1 MGLRER
7 CRRPLAETAS
17 PPNVT
22 ATTRPV
28 TPERVVG
35 NTSPPPRKPVGKRVA
50 SRVEFAARY
59 ATAGLRPLPDFV
71 IIGAQRSGTT
81 SLYRWLT
88 NRPDVGPAWK
98 KEVHFFDNQYDRGLQ
113 WYRAHFPLRRAGRI
127 TGESTPYLLLHPLAP
142 DRAAEALPDAC
153 FIALLRD
160 PVERAISNHWLR
172 RRLGAARD
180 ESLEQALDRE
190 AEHIVDD
197 TDQLVRGEVN
207 LAHMAYSYV
216 ARGEYAPQLR
226 RWFDAAGRERV
237 LVVESERLASD
248 PRVAAAV
255 LERLGLP
262 DRGDPFPVTNQVVR
276 GEEVSEATV
285 ARLRAHFEPHNQE
298 LFELLGYELWTDP
311 QAGPPAGST

>member
-1 MGLRER
+1 VR
-7 CRRPLAETAS
+7 
-17 PPNVT
+17 
-22 ATTRPV
+22 
-28 TPERVVG
+28 
-35 NTSPPPRKPVGKRVA
+35 KRVA

-88 NRPDVGPAWK
+88 DRPDVSPAWK
-98 KEVHFFDNQYDRGLQ
+98 KEVHFFDNHYDRGLR
-113 WYRAHFPLRRAGRI
+113 WYRSHFPLRRAGRI

-142 DRAAEALPDAC
+142 DRAAKDLPDAC

-190 AEHIVDD
+190 AESIADD

-237 LVVESERLASD
+237 LVVESEQLASD
-248 PRVAAAV
+248 PRVAAGV

-276 GEEVSEATV
+276 GEEVSEATM
-285 ARLRAHFEPHNQE
+285 ARLRAHFEPHNEE
-298 LFELLGYELWTDP
+298 LFELLGYELWTD
-311 QAGPPAGST
+311 QRAGPPAGST

>member
-1 MGLRER
+1 MTPGEVVEDT
-7 CRRPLAETAS
+7 PS
-17 PPNVT
+17 PPRT
-22 ATTRPV
+22 PV
-28 TPERVVG
+28 RQ
-35 NTSPPPRKPVGKRVA
+35 RVA
-50 SRVEFAARY
+50 SRVELAARY
-59 ATAGLRPLPDFV
+59 ATAGQRPLPDFV

-88 NRPDVGPAWK
+88 DRPDVGRAWR
-98 KEVHFFDNQYDRGLQ
+98 KEVHFFDNHYERGLR
-113 WYRAHFPLRRAGRI
+113 WYKAHFPLRRAGRI

-142 DRAAEALPDAC
+142 DRAAKDLPDAC

-190 AEHIVDD
+190 AESLSDN
-197 TDQLVRGEVN
+197 TDKLVRGEVS

-226 RWFDAAGRERV
+226 RWFDAAGRDRV

-248 PRVAAAV
+248 PRVAAGV

-276 GEEVSEATV
+276 GEEVSEATMT
-285 ARLRAHFEPHNQE
+285 RLRAHFEPHNRE
-298 LFELLGYELWTDP
+298 LFELLGYELWTDQP
-311 QAGPPAGST
+311 AGPPAGSS

>member
-1 MGLRER
+1 MTPGDVVEDT
-7 CRRPLAETAS
+7 PS
-17 PPNVT
+17 PPRT
-22 ATTRPV
+22 PV
-28 TPERVVG
+28 RQ
-35 NTSPPPRKPVGKRVA
+35 RVA
-50 SRVEFAARY
+50 SRVELAARY
-59 ATAGLRPLPDFV
+59 ATAGQRPLPDFV

-88 NRPDVGPAWK
+88 DRPDVGRAWR
-98 KEVHFFDNQYDRGLQ
+98 KEVHFFDNHYERGLR
-113 WYRAHFPLRRAGRI
+113 WYKAHFPLRRAGRI

-142 DRAAEALPDAC
+142 DRAAKDLPDAC

-190 AEHIVDD
+190 AESLSDN
-197 TDQLVRGEVN
+197 TDKLVRGEVS
-207 LAHMAYSYV
+207 LDHMAYSYV

-248 PRVAAAV
+248 SRVAAGV

-262 DRGDPFPVTNQVVR
+262 DRDDPFPVTNQVVR
-276 GEEVSEATV
+276 GEEVSEATMT
-285 ARLRAHFEPHNQE
+285 RLRAHFEPHNRE
-298 LFELLGYELWTDP
+298 LFELLGYELWTDQP
-311 QAGPPAGST
+311 AGPPAGSS